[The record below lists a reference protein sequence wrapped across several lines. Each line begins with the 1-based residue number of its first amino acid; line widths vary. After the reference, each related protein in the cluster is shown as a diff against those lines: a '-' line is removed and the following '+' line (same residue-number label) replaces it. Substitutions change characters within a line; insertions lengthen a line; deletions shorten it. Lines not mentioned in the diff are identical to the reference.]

1 MQALESINLST
12 NNFLGNIPKEIMLP
26 SLSLAMD
33 LSHNHLSGPLPL
45 EIGKMNNVQK
55 IILSNNKLFGDIPST
70 IDGCQI
76 LQTLY
81 LDRNMFQGSFP
92 SSFSNMKALLDLNLS
107 HNNFS
112 GQVPQFIDEMDLQH
126 LDISFNN
133 FEGKL
138 PIGGVFEN
146 ITAVDARGN
155 TNICGGPPQMHLPA
169 FGPIQT
175 QKQHPRRI
183 IAIICIA
190 TASACLC
197 TAILFFAI
205 RYHKRP

>member
-1 MQALESINLST
+1 MYKRLSYQITNYPVTFQA
-12 NNFLGNIPKEIMLP
+12 P
-26 SLSLAMD
+26 SMGARYYR
-33 LSHNHLSGPLPL
+33 HF
-45 EIGKMNNVQK
+45 I
-55 IILSNNKLFGDIPST
+55 
-70 IDGCQI
+70 
-76 LQTLY
+76 Y
-81 LDRNMFQGSFP
+81 RNMFQGSFP
-92 SSFSNMKALLDLNLS
+92 SSFSNLKALLDLNLS

-146 ITAVDARGN
+146 ITAVDVRGN
-155 TNICGGPPQMHLPA
+155 PNICGGPPQMHLPA
-169 FGPIQT
+169 FAPIQT